1 MALLLRSVAILCII
15 QLATADAQ
23 DTPAVAAPTAT
34 DSPLGLSPDDASAL
48 LGQLQKLD
56 EDFAKSEQAL
66 LSSALTRI
74 RAATASDST
83 AAELYL
89 AALRIV
95 SADRTGAAPAAE
107 PEGWRDEQIE
117 WMKESGAPKA
127 IRIQLGWLALLIEAS
142 QCEESERP
150 ALLRKAR
157 LITKEAATVAQEL
170 SLLPVAGNGGGAE
183 RRGGA
188 GKERGPGNR
197 RDAGQFL
204 TQSVLNSVF
213 SEAYNFQNHIKPP
226 ADWSLAPLNL
236 DAVYD
241 RMLLTDARANSPSEI
256 AGLWDERIQIEASL
270 HRAIMSEEAFKKWGE
285 ESGRHLVWRKN
296 LDLLQN
302 KVGGRTAG
310 LELIR
315 LFKENPTHPNLAS
328 WKKDIDDVIA
338 SITGQPDPSSL

>member
-1 MALLLRSVAILCII
+1 MALLLRSIAILCTI
-15 QLATADAQ
+15 QLVTADAQ
-23 DTPAVAAPTAT
+23 DTPAVATPAAT

-56 EDFAKSEQAL
+56 EDFSKSEQAL

-74 RAATASDST
+74 RTATASDSA

-95 SADRTGAAPAAE
+95 SADRTGAAPAVE
-107 PEGWRDEQIE
+107 PEGWREEQIE

-127 IRIQLGWLALLIEAS
+127 IRIQLAWLALLIEAA
-142 QCEESERP
+142 QGDESERP
-150 ALLRKAR
+150 ALLKKAR

-170 SLLPVAGNGGGAE
+170 SLLPAAGNGGGE
-183 RRGGA
+183 RRGGP

-241 RMLLTDARANSPSEI
+241 RMLLTDARANNPSGI
-256 AGLWDERIQIEASL
+256 ADLWDEWIQLEASL
-270 HRAIMSEEAFKKWGE
+270 HRATMPEEAFKKWGE
-285 ESGRHLVWRKN
+285 ESGRDLVWHKN
-296 LDLLQN
+296 LDLLRN

-338 SITGQPDPSSL
+338 TITGP